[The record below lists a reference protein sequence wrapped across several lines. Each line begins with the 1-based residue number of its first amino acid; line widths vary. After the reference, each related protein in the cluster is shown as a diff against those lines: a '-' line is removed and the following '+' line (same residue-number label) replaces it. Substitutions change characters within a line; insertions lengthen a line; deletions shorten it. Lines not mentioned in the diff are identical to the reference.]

1 MQESTYLSPT
11 ECTVQQSVQSS
22 RVVAIGA
29 LGELK
34 SNNPVILPIEEH
46 QLSDEGSRAGVSKS
60 LSSKPNQTNSREHH
74 CSASENKKA
83 SECKSILPIDGLASR
98 APAQ

>member
-60 LSSKPNQTNSREHH
+60 LSSYVKTEQTEPTAENTIVLQVKTKKPVN
-74 CSASENKKA
+74 
-83 SECKSILPIDGLASR
+83 ASR
-98 APAQ
+98 FFR